1 MPEEEPL
8 QSLRAL
14 QLVFET
20 ELVVLVGELQ
30 EIQEL
35 GRGFHHGER
44 WILSVIDY
52 DRDAAVWIKTEEPV
66 FLLLVGGDVSW
77 NGCQLIRRP
86 CTGQSSRQGGR
97 AMYMMVVVHSRSLY
111 RSASSSSMI

>member
-14 QLVFET
+14 QLVLES
-20 ELVVLVGELQ
+20 ELVILVGELQ

-44 WILSVIDY
+44 WILGVIDY
-52 DRDAAVWIKTEEPV
+52 DRDTAIRIETKEPV
-66 FLLLVGGDVSW
+66 FLLLVGGDVS
-77 NGCQLIRRP
+77 
-86 CTGQSSRQGGR
+86 
-97 AMYMMVVVHSRSLY
+97 
-111 RSASSSSMI
+111 